1 MKQLWCSSIMQDSH
15 SCNPGFPVDVSFD
28 DDDGKIVLKI
38 AIMILSKAFE
48 WALFWLKI
56 EN

>member
-38 AIMILSKAFE
+38 AIMILSKVFE
-48 WALFWLKI
+48 
-56 EN
+56 